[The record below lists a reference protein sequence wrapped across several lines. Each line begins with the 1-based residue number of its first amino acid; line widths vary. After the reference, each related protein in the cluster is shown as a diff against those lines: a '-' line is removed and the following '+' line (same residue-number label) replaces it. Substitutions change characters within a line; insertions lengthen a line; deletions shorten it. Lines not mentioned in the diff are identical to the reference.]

1 LAEILDIVVRAR
13 GARTVA
19 RDLAKISIA
28 AQSGS
33 VALNKLNG
41 STRRAGATAATSA
54 AQFTAGAA
62 GAGRLNVGAL
72 RAATSLNALSSAAAV
87 AGAAVTVAFGLPL
100 VAAVKIAGDFEAS
113 LNRVQNVSRATAEQM
128 KTVKNA
134 AEQLGIQTAF
144 SARQAADGFELLSKA
159 GLSIET
165 QLGAITPALNLAA
178 AGSLEL
184 GASAKIVTT
193 IIAGFGLDVSKI
205 GEAADIL
212 TRTAQST
219 QANIKGLGEAFSFV
233 APKARQL
240 GIDFLEVN
248 VALGALANAG
258 FPATRTGRGLQRM
271 LSNLTEQTPKATAAL
286 EKLGVEVFDGQGKF
300 RGLLTVVADMR
311 DATEDLSDIARA
323 SLVGDIFTEQG
334 SRAIGALVSQGDAI
348 DELVGKISDFEG
360 AAQDAADT
368 VLKGFNGALRELSSA
383 VQGAGISIGD
393 TLLGPLEFL
402 VRRARDAFRIFAAL
416 PKPIQQFIGA
426 ALGAGTA
433 FGVLALGI
441 AGVSFA
447 MASFARLVAVEGVAS
462 LIGLSKSA
470 VLATG
475 ALLRLGIV
483 QQLAIGM
490 AGMRAAAF
498 ALAAGLRAVAAAAIG
513 AIVALGPVGV
523 AAIAL
528 VGIGVALVSARD
540 DVIAFGQSQT
550 TLRDI
555 TATVW
560 GDIKGFFDSGA
571 DAAEEAGDAGFEA
584 LKKIEEAEANLS
596 LGVKILKAYDDM
608 VVGANIMARV
618 LFLIFTRL
626 SNVIQM
632 PFATLVDLLR
642 ELPSL
647 IADPGNAGVRFGEI
661 IRSNIVHPLFG
672 LGDEIARITREEMS
686 GVKASE
692 LLGTSDII
700 QRAAGRTAGRADE
713 EAGAALTAGGDPAVT
728 RSSAAAVA
736 ELTSEQE
743 RLKNI
748 VDGLRQ
754 SVNGL
759 TPSQQALANAQ
770 RDLNLAVAEG
780 IIPPEQLDIILQKL
794 GQKTFTE
801 LRNKVDLVSA
811 AKARMTEQLESLATA
826 AKVGVI
832 GLEQLAAAQGLV
844 REQTQAALLDMR
856 EFTDQL
862 SHTQAASLG
871 VREGFDGF
879 AKSLGN
885 EFTLVRDATTN
896 ILDQGLSAIDKFV
909 QTGKFSF
916 KDFARG
922 AVAEIQKVIT
932 RLLIMK
938 AIESI
943 GGAFGGGGG
952 SLFGGGKADGGAVN
966 PNQAFLVG
974 ERGAEMFVPPSSGQ
988 IVPNETLGAM
998 AAPPPVNVQVVNVDD
1013 PASIPEALNSR
1024 DSEAAVM
1031 NIMSRNS
1038 AKLKAI
1044 IS

>member
-1 LAEILDIVVRAR
+1 
-13 GARTVA
+13 
-19 RDLAKISIA
+19 
-28 AQSGS
+28 
-33 VALNKLNG
+33 
-41 STRRAGATAATSA
+41 
-54 AQFTAGAA
+54 
-62 GAGRLNVGAL
+62 
-72 RAATSLNALSSAAAV
+72 
-87 AGAAVTVAFGLPL
+87 VTVAFGLPL

-128 KTVKNA
+128 VTVKDA

-144 SARQAADGFELLSKA
+144 SASQAADGFELLSKA

-184 GASAKIVTT
+184 GVSAKIVTT
-193 IIAGFGLDVSKI
+193 IIAGFGLSVDKI

-219 QANIKGLGEAFSFV
+219 QAGIQGLGDAFSFV

-271 LSNLTEQTPKATAAL
+271 LSNLTEQTPKAKAAL
-286 EKLGVEVFDGQGKF
+286 EKLGVEVFDGAGKF
-300 RGLLTVVADMR
+300 RGLLTVVADLR
-311 DATEDLSDIARA
+311 EATKGLSDVTRA
-323 SLVGDIFTEQG
+323 TRIGDIFTEQG
-334 SRAIGALVSQGDAI
+334 SRAIGALISQGDKI
-348 DELVGKISDFEG
+348 DVLVKKIGDFEG

-402 VRRARDAFRIFAAL
+402 VRRARDAFRILAAL
-416 PKPIQQFIGA
+416 PKPIQQLIGA
-426 ALGAGTA
+426 ILGAGTA

-447 MASFARLVAVEGVAS
+447 MANFARLAAVEGVAV

-470 VLATG
+470 VVATG

-490 AGMRAAAF
+490 AGMRTAAF
-498 ALAAGLRAVAAAAIG
+498 ALAAGLRAVAVSAGKAVI
-513 AIVALGPVGV
+513 ALGFVGV
-523 AAIAL
+523 AAIA
-528 VGIGVALVSARD
+528 IVAMGAALISARD
-540 DVIAFGQSQT
+540 DVISFGQSQT

-560 GDIKGFFDSGA
+560 GDIKGFFESGTE
-571 DAAEEAGDAGFEA
+571 AAEEAGDAGFEA
-584 LKKIEEAEANLS
+584 LRKLEEAEANLS

-618 LFLIFTRL
+618 ISLIFNRL
-626 SNVIQM
+626 VDVIQS
-632 PFATLVDLLR
+632 PFVTLVDLIR
-642 ELPSL
+642 ELPRL
-647 IADPGNAGVRFGEI
+647 IADPGNAGVRLGEI
-661 IRSNIVHPLFG
+661 IRSNIVRPLDG
-672 LGDEIARITREEMS
+672 LGAEITRITREEMS
-686 GVKASE
+686 GIKASE

-700 QRAAGRTAGRADE
+700 QRAAERTTGRADAAPGGAPA
-713 EAGAALTAGGDPAVT
+713 AGGVDPAATTAG
-728 RSSAAAVA
+728 AAAVA
-736 ELTSEQE
+736 ELTREQE

-759 TPSQQALANAQ
+759 TPSQQALADAQ
-770 RDLNLAVAEG
+770 RDLNLAVNEG
-780 IIPPEQLDIILQKL
+780 VISQQQSDVILRQL
-794 GQKTFTE
+794 GEKTFTE
-801 LRNKVDLVSA
+801 LKNKVDPVSA
-811 AKARMTEQLESLATA
+811 AYAQQEQQLQSLATA
-826 AKVGVI
+826 AEVGAI
-832 GLEQLAAAQGLV
+832 SLDQLAAAQGLV
-844 REQTQAALLDMR
+844 RDKTMEALLNMR
-856 EFTDQL
+856 EFNNTL
-862 SHTQAASLG
+862 TGTEALTTG
-871 VREGFDGF
+871 VREGFAGF
-879 AKSLGN
+879 GESLGN
-885 EFTLVRDATTN
+885 EFTLVRDATKN

-916 KDFARG
+916 KDFASG
-922 AVAEIQKVIT
+922 AIKEIQKVIT
-932 RLLIMK
+932 RILIMK
-938 AIESI
+938 ALSAL
-943 GGAFGGGGG
+943 GGAGGGIG
-952 SLFGGGKADGGAVN
+952 SFFGGGKASGGAVN

-974 ERGAEMFVPPSSGQ
+974 ERGPEMFVPPSSGQ

-1024 DSEAAVM
+1024 DSEAAIMNVM
-1031 NIMSRNS
+1031 QRNS